1 MRAKQLNIKNRTYY
15 FYNDLINALNFK
27 PINLKLDKKQEKT
40 LIFIILVML
49 TKINLKIGE

>member
-1 MRAKQLNIKNRTYY
+1 MTAKQLNIKNRAYY
-15 FYNDLINALNFK
+15 FYNDLINALDFG
-27 PINLKLDKKQEKT
+27 PIDLKLYKQHEKT